1 MSLLNADTERKV
13 PSGNEHTELGA
24 APAPQKSKASA
35 ILLGVVIAAL
45 AIANVYL
52 IVRVNTLQGE
62 TADLQ
67 STLADKIGGVEE
79 SSSLYAGQA
88 RRELEALRQQIEKAR
103 QEAAGRAQREAVRH
117 SSQVAKTLADQQ
129 QRQQEELLGGIHNAR
144 GIAEEANTEV
154 KVVRNDLLTMKSE
167 VEDTNAHLHETA
179 SLLDQTNNDL
189 GEINGLVSDNR
200 SEIASLQRLTAR
212 ERIRFQLSK
221 TKQMQRV
228 ADIQLRLRDTDVK
241 RNKFTLEILADDKTF
256 MKKDRQV
263 AEPVM
268 FYMGETAQPYE
279 VVITSI
285 QKDAVSGYL
294 ARPQVH
300 MASR

>member
-1 MSLLNADTERKV
+1 MSLLNADSERKLSSV
-13 PSGNEHTELGA
+13 HQHTEPTA
-24 APAPQKSKASA
+24 RPEKSKLSA
-35 ILLGVVIAAL
+35 VFLGVVIAAL
-45 AIANVYL
+45 AVANVYL
-52 IVRVNTLQGE
+52 IVRVDTLQGE

-67 STLADKIGGVEE
+67 STLQEQIGGVEE

-103 QEAAGRAQREAVRH
+103 EEAAGRAQREARRQ
-117 SSQVAKTLADQQ
+117 SGQVAKTLTEQQ
-129 QRQQEELLGGIHNAR
+129 QRQQEELMGGIHSAR

-200 SEIASLQRLTAR
+200 SEIASLRRLTAR
-212 ERIRFQLSK
+212 DRISFQLSK
-221 TKQMQRV
+221 SKQMQRV
-228 ADIQLRLRDTDVK
+228 AEIQLRLRDTDVK
-241 RNKFTLEILADDKTF
+241 RNKFTLEILADDKKF
-256 MKKDRQV
+256 VKKDRQV
-263 AEPVM
+263 AEPVV

-279 VVITSI
+279 LVVTSI
-285 QKDAVSGYL
+285 TKDAISGYL